1 MVFIGLQIRC
11 SFDNY
16 SMNTKTGHTAIDT
29 SETIDN
35 TDSPDATLVTLSRYC
50 VLHFVSV
57 FQVDSD
63 LYEKASLMGVLG
75 AASNTLKLS
84 VLKLLIK
91 SCKLKHNYQ

>member
-35 TDSPDATLVTLSRYC
+35 TDSTDAA
-50 VLHFVSV
+50 FVS
-57 FQVDSD
+57 
-63 LYEKASLMGVLG
+63 
-75 AASNTLKLS
+75 
-84 VLKLLIK
+84 
-91 SCKLKHNYQ
+91 

>member
-16 SMNTKTGHTAIDT
+16 SMNIKTGHTAIDT

-35 TDSPDATLVTLSRYC
+35 TDSTDATLVSYC

-75 AASNTLKLS
+75 AGQQHFKIVCFEVVN
-84 VLKLLIK
+84 
-91 SCKLKHNYQ
+91 

>member
-16 SMNTKTGHTAIDT
+16 LMNTKTGHTAIDT

-35 TDSPDATLVTLSRYC
+35 TDSTDAALVSYC
-50 VLHFVSV
+50 VLYSVSV

-75 AASNTLKLS
+75 GRPATL
-84 VLKLLIK
+84 
-91 SCKLKHNYQ
+91 